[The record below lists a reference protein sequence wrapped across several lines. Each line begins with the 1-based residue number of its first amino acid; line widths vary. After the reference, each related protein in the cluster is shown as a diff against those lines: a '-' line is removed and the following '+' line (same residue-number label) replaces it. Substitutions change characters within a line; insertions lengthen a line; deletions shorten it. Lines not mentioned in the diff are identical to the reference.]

1 MTRCQKCEREL
12 EADEIALYMKMIN
25 RGAEEFMC
33 IDCLAAELSTSREHL
48 EKRIVQFR
56 RAGCTLFK

>member
-33 IDCLAAELSTSREHL
+33 IDCLADELSVSREYL

-56 RAGCTLFK
+56 RSGCTLFK

>member
-1 MTRCQKCEREL
+1 MARCQKCEREL

-33 IDCLAAELSTSREHL
+33 IDCLAAELSTSGEHL

>member
-1 MTRCQKCEREL
+1 MTCCKKCSREL

-33 IDCLAAELSTSREHL
+33 IDCLAAELSVSREYL